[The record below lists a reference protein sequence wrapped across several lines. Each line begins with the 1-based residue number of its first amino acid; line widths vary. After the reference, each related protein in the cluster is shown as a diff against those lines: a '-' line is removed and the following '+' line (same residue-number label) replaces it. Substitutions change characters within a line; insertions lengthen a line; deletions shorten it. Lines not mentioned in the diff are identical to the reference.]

1 MSAKRTRKRPARK
14 NKRLTRKQHGGGDE
28 SLDQFILAE
37 TTKNQ
42 TFRMFAELRLK
53 NIETNLHKINE
64 FLRDKNPEYDYVYI
78 NMIP

>member
-14 NKRLTRKQHGGGDE
+14 NKRLTRKQHGGDE
-28 SLDQFILAE
+28 TLDQFILAE

>member
-1 MSAKRTRKRPARK
+1 MSAIWTRKR
-14 NKRLTRKQHGGGDE
+14 KRLIRKRPTRKQRAGGDE

-64 FLRDKNPEYDYVYI
+64 FLRSKNPEYDHVYV
-78 NMIP
+78 NMLP